1 MDAIKLLGLSFLVLI
16 SVFSC
21 GGESQPSSQQP
32 PSDQNRLGS
41 SYSIDLAQEITSD
54 ATVFLTLNSS
64 QANNTQNVTVES
76 WSSSLNEPLD
86 VVNTSEGIFNFTVP
100 QVRKTTPFTIT
111 ATLVDESGSKF
122 TVSAQSLIVPS
133 KPNLIVI
140 FTDDQG
146 YADVGA
152 HNVVND
158 IETPNIDKLAANG
171 VLFSNGYITAP
182 QCTPSRAGMITGMY
196 QQRFGVDDNRYTPIP
211 KNVVTMGERFS
222 DLGYTTG
229 LVGKWHLEIDQNS
242 KPWFRENFPDTPIG
256 EFNPGKL
263 PSSLKEQFYPS
274 SLGYKYNYFGY
285 ANRYW
290 ANYDLEGNKTQ
301 LGWVNNS
308 DYRLDVVSDAASQ
321 FIDIN
326 HNEPFYLHVAHY
338 APHVPLEA
346 TEDYLSLFPEQTSN
360 RRRYALAMMYA
371 VDSGVGSIVS
381 KLEEHG
387 ILDNTIIAFISDNG
401 APIGLDFTDAPI
413 SEKKE
418 AWNGSL
424 NTPLL
429 GEKGMLTDGGI
440 KVPFIVHWPDKLQTN
455 TVIEEPVISLD
466 VLYSAIKVA
475 GATEDTLSE
484 LDGVDIFP
492 TEGFNKNYLSER
504 PLFWRF
510 WNQSAVRLGKYKY
523 LRMGPDYEFL
533 FDLSSEESSSNNLIS
548 NMPEKAAE
556 LRSLYEQWNAEML
569 RQPQQDSLNSQER
582 VWLSFYLTP

>member
-1 MDAIKLLGLSFLVLI
+1 MDAIKLWGLPFLALLCVC
-16 SVFSC
+16 SC
-21 GGESQPSSQQP
+21 GGDSQSSSQSA
-32 PSDQNRLGS
+32 PSEKNQTGNT
-41 SYSIDLAQEITSD
+41 YSIVLPKEFTSD
-54 ATVFLTLNSS
+54 VKVFVTLNSS
-64 QANNTQNVTVES
+64 QTSSDQSVTLES
-76 WSSSLNEPLD
+76 WSSSLGAPLD
-86 VVNTSEGIFNFTVP
+86 VSKTSDKTFSFIAP
-100 QVRKTTPFTIT
+100 QVRKRTPFTIT
-111 ATLVDESGSKF
+111 ARLVDESGSKF
-122 TVSAQSLIVPS
+122 SVSAQSLIIPS

-152 HNVVND
+152 HNIVND

-211 KNVVTMGERFS
+211 KDVVTMGDRFS

-242 KPWFRENFPDTPIG
+242 KPWFRENFPDTPIE

-290 ANYDLEGNKTQ
+290 TNYDLEGNKTQ

-569 RQPQQDSLNSQER
+569 RQPQHYSLNYQER
-582 VWLSFYLTP
+582 DLLSFYLTP